1 MVRQDD
7 PPQRIDNVL
16 ASSVAPPRRPLL
28 RRLLLT
34 SSSAHDHDF
43 SDQDSTSNDDCEDE
57 FGLLIRLGP
66 NTSNNGSQEKQQEKF
81 LQLALV
87 ADHNFHEIHPHVFA
101 PALMRG
107 STQVLYGGGSGVA
120 VFGGKLET
128 GEEVVM
134 KHGGYKDLNELFA
147 LATIQAELTRR
158 STAPDEDCHTTTQEQ
173 RTDAAEE
180 MRACMPQF
188 RFIYISPNHIVLR
201 DNRGQELWQELRRII
216 HSWSFDG
223 LPQLTML
230 EQENTNNENTA
241 TEECIT
247 LQNQQEE
254 DPTVTPQTTDD
265 LAWNDGMSIRLY
277 EGSGDR
283 IRFFIDTTATFSC
296 STQHNSNPQRK
307 PSLGLVLPLHSSSQ
321 SARTGNH
328 SSIRQSQNIIELQG
342 DAFARLENV
351 IDELRPIM
359 MDHLYKF
366 TLGQKRIG
374 SHTSQ
379 TGNQWLYEGVLEGD
393 VLSHLVSQFVAVIRR
408 LQVLTGAKEADVVAE
423 IRQELDALSL
433 LPANCLLYTSPS
445 PRD

>member
-1 MVRQDD
+1 M
-7 PPQRIDNVL
+7 
-16 ASSVAPPRRPLL
+16 
-28 RRLLLT
+28 
-34 SSSAHDHDF
+34 
-43 SDQDSTSNDDCEDE
+43 
-57 FGLLIRLGP
+57 LIRLGP

-101 PALMRG
+101 SALMRG

-366 TLGQKRIG
+366 T
-374 SHTSQ
+374 
-379 TGNQWLYEGVLEGD
+379 
-393 VLSHLVSQFVAVIRR
+393 
-408 LQVLTGAKEADVVAE
+408 
-423 IRQELDALSL
+423 
-433 LPANCLLYTSPS
+433 CLLYTSPS